1 MTQPASLREL
11 AARVVADEYANVGN
25 VHLPQE
31 LVEYVQAMQGVS
43 LSLAYEAIDH
53 YNTLM
58 TLIRDRNEELGDL
71 DVCTQFHLSAQQVH
85 QQVNDAL
92 TALANDLNLIL
103 SEGSAEW
110 QAYATPLLTDIQATL
125 LPIEERMA
133 TVVWGLEI
141 GIQEI
146 NNPTV

>member
-1 MTQPASLREL
+1 MTQPASLKEL
-11 AARVVADEYANVGN
+11 AARVVADEYANVQN
-25 VHLPQE
+25 VNLPDS

-43 LSLAYEAIDH
+43 LNLAYEAIDN
-53 YNTLM
+53 YNALM
-58 TLIRDRNEELGDL
+58 TLIRDRNEELGNL

-103 SEGSAEW
+103 SEGSTEW
-110 QAYATPLLTDIQATL
+110 QEYAVPLLTEIQTTL
-125 LPIEERMA
+125 LAIEERMA

-141 GIQEI
+141 GIEEI
-146 NNPTV
+146 NNPTM